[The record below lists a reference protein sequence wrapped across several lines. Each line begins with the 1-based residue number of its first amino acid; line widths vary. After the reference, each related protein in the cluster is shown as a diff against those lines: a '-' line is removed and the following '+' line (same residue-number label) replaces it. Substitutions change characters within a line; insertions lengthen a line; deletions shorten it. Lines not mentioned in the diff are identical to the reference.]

1 MNVRLLQIEGY
12 RLAADRAYDPDTH
25 VWVERRA
32 GGTVRVGLDPLGLE
46 TMGTLAQLDLLGP
59 GTAIARGEAL
69 GTLEAEKFVGPL
81 ASPLS
86 GTVVAV
92 NDAAIRD
99 PRLVH
104 DDPFAAWLLEL
115 EPSDYDAEVSA
126 LVSGDGIVPWF
137 TARLADYRLK
147 GVLAE

>member
-1 MNVRLLQIEGY
+1 MTERMVQIEGY
-12 RLAADRAYDPDTH
+12 RLAIDRAYDPDTH

-32 GGTVRVGLDPLGLE
+32 SGTVRVGLDPLGLE

-59 GTAIARGEAL
+59 GTAIGRGEAL

-104 DDPFAAWLLEL
+104 GDPFGVWLLEL
-115 EPSDYDAEVSA
+115 APSDYETEASA
-126 LVSGDGIVPWF
+126 LVTGDGIAPWF